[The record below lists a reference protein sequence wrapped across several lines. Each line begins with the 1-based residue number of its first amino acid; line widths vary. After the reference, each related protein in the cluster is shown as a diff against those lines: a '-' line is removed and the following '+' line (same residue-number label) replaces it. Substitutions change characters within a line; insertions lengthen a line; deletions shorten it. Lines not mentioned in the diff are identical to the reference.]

1 MVEFKRGQQVVH
13 CRDGLA
19 VITDETM
26 VSDKEYFIV
35 KTIRGGGEN
44 IYVLVNNTNNLI
56 RPIMNEKDAKEVIDY
71 MKSVEAEFISNTKQR
86 RDQYKRR
93 LLSGNVRDLAYLSR
107 QLYFYNFYNEQGQL
121 VKLGPT
127 DVQMLKDAETI
138 LFDELSISFSVERER
153 IADYVKQ
160 LLA

>member
-1 MVEFKRGQQVVH
+1 MAGN
-13 CRDGLA
+13 
-19 VITDETM
+19 
-26 VSDKEYFIV
+26 EYFI
-35 KTIRGGGEN
+35 IHADRGGGEN
-44 IYVLVNNTNNLI
+44 IYVLVNNTGNII
-56 RPIMNEKDAKEVIDY
+56 RPIMNEKDAKEVIEY

-107 QLYFYNFYNEQGQL
+107 QLYFYNFYNQQGQL

-127 DVQMLKDAETI
+127 DVQMLKDAESI
-138 LFDELSISFSVERER
+138 LFDELSISFNVDRER

>member
-1 MVEFKRGQQVVH
+1 MYEINDKVVH
-13 CRDGLA
+13 SREGLSTI
-19 VITDETM
+19 VNKTTM
-26 VSDKEYFIV
+26 AGNEYFI
-35 KTIRGGGEN
+35 IHADRGEN
-44 IYVLVNNTNNLI
+44 IYVLVNNTTNLI
-56 RPIMNEKDAKEVIDY
+56 RPIMNEEQAKEVINY

-107 QLYFYNFYNEQGQL
+107 QLYFFNFYNEQGQL

-138 LFDELSISFSVERER
+138 LFDELAISFNVARDK
-153 IADYVKQ
+153 IVDYVKE

>member
-1 MVEFKRGQQVVH
+1 MYEINDKVVH
-13 CRDGLA
+13 SREGLSTI
-19 VITDETM
+19 VNKTTM
-26 VSDKEYFIV
+26 AGNEYFI
-35 KTIRGGGEN
+35 IHADRGGGEN
-44 IYVLVNNTNNLI
+44 IYVLVNNTTNLI
-56 RPIMNEKDAKEVIDY
+56 RPIMNEEQAKEVINY

-107 QLYFYNFYNEQGQL
+107 QLYFFNFYNEQGQL

-138 LFDELSISFSVERER
+138 LFDELALSFNVARDK
-153 IADYVKQ
+153 IVDYVKE
-160 LLA
+160 LLS

>member
-1 MVEFKRGQQVVH
+1 MYEINDKVVH
-13 CRDGLA
+13 SREGLSTI
-19 VITDETM
+19 VERTTM
-26 VSDKEYFIV
+26 AGNEYFI
-35 KTIRGGGEN
+35 IHADRGGGEN
-44 IYVLVNNTNNLI
+44 IYVLVNNTGNII
-56 RPIMNEKDAKEVIDY
+56 RPIMNEKDAKEVIAY
-71 MKSVEAEFISNTKQR
+71 MKNVEAEFISNTKQR

-138 LFDELSISFSVERER
+138 LFDELSISFNIDRER